1 MVELMKALT
10 HMRSLKSFKNFCRS
24 SDWVKLDFLLLAFSC
39 KRRHDDTTSSLCSIR
54 CSCPSGN
61 LPTRSSASF
70 AIDSTFS
77 PRALRSNCGETQYG
91 KSGVNQV
98 SIYDASRS
106 MKEAWSRCKVT
117 SVAPNFRCCVTLFIV
132 LVWHPK
138 LSQRGNVLVFN
149 LFSQFFFMFFKS
161 IFQLSSLSE
170 KKKMRENQGRVSPV
184 N

>member
-1 MVELMKALT
+1 MKTRLNNSRLTMGLTMVELMKAFT

-24 SDWVKLDFLLLAFSC
+24 SDWVRLDFLLLAFSC

-91 KSGVNQV
+91 KSGVIQV

-106 MKEAWSRCKVT
+106 MKEVCHGIRS
-117 SVAPNFRCCVTLFIV
+117 
-132 LVWHPK
+132 
-138 LSQRGNVLVFN
+138 
-149 LFSQFFFMFFKS
+149 
-161 IFQLSSLSE
+161 
-170 KKKMRENQGRVSPV
+170 RVSRQTLDDVPIGTG
-184 N
+184 